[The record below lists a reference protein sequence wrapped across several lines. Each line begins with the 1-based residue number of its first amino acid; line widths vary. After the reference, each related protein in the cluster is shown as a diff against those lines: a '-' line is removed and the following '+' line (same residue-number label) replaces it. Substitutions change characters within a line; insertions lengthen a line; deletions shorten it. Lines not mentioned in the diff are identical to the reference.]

1 MALATT
7 LTAGMLLAGCGG
19 GNGGDSPSPQDSDQ
33 AQSPEGST
41 EPTTGDSGSTG
52 DPDSASDGECFIHF
66 FDGEDFDETDDNFK
80 LTEPG
85 KYENLADLPGAGRDW
100 TDEADSLRTGSGARV
115 TIYTEENF
123 KGTAK
128 VLDPSTKL
136 NDIDDEPKSLEM
148 SCE

>member
-1 MALATT
+1 
-7 LTAGMLLAGCGG
+7 
-19 GNGGDSPSPQDSDQ
+19 DSD
-33 AQSPEGST
+33 P
-41 EPTTGDSGSTG
+41 TGDTDSAG
-52 DPDSASDGECFIHF
+52 DDSEPSDDSASADGECFIHF

-85 KYENLADLPGAGRDW
+85 KYENLADLPGADRDW
-100 TDEADSLRTGSGARV
+100 TDEADSLRTGNGATV

-128 VLDPSTKL
+128 DLDPGTEL
-136 NDIDDEPKSLEM
+136 TDIDDEPKSLEM